1 MGFIL
6 RALKSPPALL
16 AIGGLITLAAD
27 ARTGGKVTKAVAG
40 IPLLGK
46 VVFG

>member
-16 AIGGLITLAAD
+16 VIGGLATLAID
-27 ARTGGKVTKAVAG
+27 ARTGGKVSKTVAG
-40 IPLLGK
+40 VPVLGK
-46 VVFG
+46 LVFG